1 MTTDTLDFLPGNLV
15 RARGRE
21 WVVQADTHQGDA
33 GSLLRLRPLGGAD
46 EDIISL
52 IPELEFDPVTP
63 ATFAWPNPEQT
74 GNHAAA
80 LLLRDALRLK
90 LRAGGGPFRSFG
102 NIAVEPR
109 AYQLVPLLMALRLST
124 VRLLIADDVGIGK
137 TIEAG
142 LIVRELMD
150 RGEVARVAVLCP
162 PHLVEQWQS
171 ELQERFNL
179 QAIALTSNSAA
190 RIERDLPH
198 GVGLFDQH
206 PVVVVSLDYIK
217 SERHREHFLSI
228 APECIIVDEA
238 HTCASSG
245 AGKQL
250 RFELLQRLAQDDT
263 RHLILLTATPHSGD
277 EAAFYNLLSLLDP
290 AFLNLQTRTSAN
302 DPLRQQLAR
311 HFVQRRR
318 KDIIEWQAET
328 DDGRGFARRM
338 KTELTYQLS
347 GDWGA
352 FFDAVQTYCRDIAER
367 AESAESSQ
375 PGSARLVWYATL
387 ALLRC
392 VASSPAAAARAL
404 TTRLEGKTVGMGS
417 VEEADL
423 LPDERLHDGQ
433 ADDLSSNDLE
443 PAGQLDAA
451 HDALQDATHLKHLI
465 AEAQRLSGKAGDPK
479 LAALITHMEGLL
491 QDGFAPVVFCRY
503 VASAHY
509 VAAELK
515 KHFPKVLVD
524 VVTGELSPEERRDRI
539 ESMGEAGEAS
549 PAGRI
554 LVATDCLSE
563 GINLQHLFTAVVHY
577 DLAWNP
583 TRHEQREGR
592 VDRFGQQAPEVRC
605 TMLYGQDNPVDG
617 FVLNVILR
625 KGEAI
630 QKELGVLVP
639 MPEDRQ
645 RINQAL
651 VKAALMK
658 RERKGASPQLG
669 FDFADA
675 EQLLAPLQTQWT
687 DALEKAKANRTVFA
701 QRRIRPDEVL
711 PEWQKQQTAL
721 GSSADVQRFVQSAC
735 ARLGAPLE
743 APPARSSHT
752 RHRLHTQHLPEAL
765 RQRLA
770 DEGLVPEGATR
781 AAHTTLVLDFAEL
794 HRSHPLVTVLADHLL
809 ENALQSPPDASTT
822 SAAAITARC
831 AATITDAVDVVTTV
845 VLLRL
850 RHQLGYVRRR
860 QPFQMMAE
868 ETVALAVKGRSNP
881 EWLSDDSTAKLL
893 ECLPSANLP
902 PEAQAREVAQAL
914 AFLAAHPER
923 LQALAHE
930 RAQALLADH
939 RRVREAARDVG
950 QYSVSP
956 CLPVDVI
963 GVYVLLPDA
972 L

>member
-1 MTTDTLDFLPGNLV
+1 MTTATHDFHPGNLV
-15 RARGRE
+15 RARNRE
-21 WVVQADTHQGDA
+21 WVVQASDNRQNDGS
-33 GSLLRLRPLGGAD
+33 SLLRLRPLGGAD
-46 EDIISL
+46 EDIITL
-52 IPELEFDPVTP
+52 IPELEFAPVEP
-63 ATFAWPNPEQT
+63 ATFDWPNPDQA

-124 VRLLIADDVGIGK
+124 VRLLIADDVGVGK
-137 TIEAG
+137 TVEAG

-150 RGEVARVAVLCP
+150 RGEVTRLAVLCP
-162 PHLVEQWQS
+162 PHLVEQWQA
-171 ELQERFNL
+171 ELLSRFNM
-179 QAIALTSNSAA
+179 QAIALTSASAN
-190 RIERDLPH
+190 RVERDLPH
-198 GVGLFDQH
+198 GVGLFDH
-206 PVVVVSLDYIK
+206 YPIVVVSLDYIK

-250 RFELLQRLAQDDT
+250 RFELLQRLAKDPE
-263 RHLILLTATPHSGD
+263 RHLLLLTATPHSGD
-277 EAAFYNLLSLLDP
+277 EVAFYNLLSLLDP
-290 AFLNLQTRTSAN
+290 AFLELQNNTSAEH
-302 DPLRQQLAR
+302 PLRDKLAR

-318 KDIIEWQAET
+318 KDIVEWQAET
-328 DDGRGFARRM
+328 QDGRGFARRM
-338 KTELTYQLS
+338 KAELTYKLT

-352 FFDAVQTYCRDIAER
+352 FFDAVQTYCREM
-367 AESAESSQ
+367 AESVEQTQS
-375 PGSARLVWYATL
+375 GSARLIWYATL

-392 VASSPAAAARAL
+392 VASSPAAAVKAL
-404 TTRLEGKTVGMGS
+404 TTRLEGKTQALAAEG
-417 VEEADL
+417 ENDL
-423 LPDERLHDGQ
+423 LEDDRLHDGQ
-433 ADDLSSNDLE
+433 PDDLGGSDLE
-443 PAGQLDAA
+443 PAGQIGDR
-451 HDALQDATHLKHLI
+451 LQDAQRLQTLI
-465 AEAQRLSGKAGDPK
+465 LEARRLSGKSGDPK
-479 LAALITHMEGLL
+479 LATLIAHLESLVK
-491 QDGFAPVVFCRY
+491 DGFAPVVFCRY
-503 VASAHY
+503 VATAHY

-524 VVTGELSPEERRDRI
+524 VVTGELSPEERRSKI
-539 ESMGEAGEAS
+539 EDMEEGAESSG
-549 PAGRI
+549 GRI

-639 MPEDRQ
+639 MPEDKL

-658 RERKGASPQLG
+658 RHATQYTP
-669 FDFADA
+669 DMFADA
-675 EQLLAPLQTQWT
+675 EILLAPLQTQWT
-687 DALEKAKANRTVFA
+687 DALEKAKLNRTKFA
-701 QRRIRPDEVL
+701 QRRIRPNEVL

-735 ARLGAPLE
+735 ARLNAPLE
-743 APPARSSHT
+743 PAR
-752 RHRLHTQHLPEAL
+752 RQQFRLPTQHLPEAL

-770 DEGLVPEGATR
+770 DEGLVPDSR
-781 AAHTTLVLDFAEL
+781 KPVLQLDFAEL
-794 HRSHPLVTVLADHLL
+794 HRSHPLVTVLADHLI
-809 ENALQSPPDASTT
+809 ENALQGQTT
-822 SAAAITARC
+822 PTGAITARS

-845 VLLRL
+845 YLLRL

-860 QPFQMMAE
+860 QPYQMMAE
-868 ETVALAVKGRSNP
+868 ETVALAVKGRSAP
-881 EWLSDDSTAKLL
+881 EWLSIDATAGLL
-893 ECLPSANLP
+893 ECQPTGNLP
-902 PEAQAREVAQAL
+902 REAIHREVVQAL
-914 AFLAAHPER
+914 DFLQAHPKR
-923 LQALAHE
+923 LEALAHE
-930 RAQALLADH
+930 RAQVLLADH

-950 QYSVSP
+950 QYSVAP

-963 GVYVLLPDA
+963 GVVVLLPDA

>member
-1 MTTDTLDFLPGNLV
+1 MTQATHDFMPGNLV

-21 WVVQADTHQGDA
+21 WVVQADARQDD
-33 GSLLRLRPLGGAD
+33 GSQLLRLRPLGGAD
-46 EDIISL
+46 EDIVTL
-52 IPELEFDPVTP
+52 IPELEFAPVEP
-63 ATFAWPNPEQT
+63 ATFPWPSPEQP

-109 AYQLVPLLMALRLST
+109 AYQLVPLLMALRLTT

-137 TIEAG
+137 TVEAG

-150 RGEVARVAVLCP
+150 RGEVSRLAVLCP

-171 ELQERFNL
+171 ELLSRFNL
-179 QAIALTSNSAA
+179 QAIALTSASAS
-190 RIERDLPH
+190 RVERDLPH
-198 GVGLFDQH
+198 GVGLFDHH
-206 PVVVVSLDYIK
+206 PIVVVSLDYIK

-250 RFELLQRLAQDDT
+250 RFELLQRLTKDEN
-263 RHLILLTATPHSGD
+263 RHLLLLTATPHSGD

-290 AFLNLQTRTSAN
+290 AFLDLQTRTSAD
-302 DPLRQQLAR
+302 DPLRQLLAR

-318 KDIIEWQAET
+318 KDIAEWQAET
-328 DDGRGFARRM
+328 HDGRGFARRM
-338 KTELTYQLS
+338 KTELTYKLT

-352 FFDAVQTYCRDIAER
+352 FFDAVQTYCREM
-367 AESAESSQ
+367 AESVEQSQ
-375 PGSARLVWYATL
+375 QGSARLIWYATL

-392 VASSPAAAARAL
+392 VASSPAAAVKAL
-404 TTRLEGKTVGMGS
+404 TTRLEGKT
-417 VEEADL
+417 EALASADEDEL
-423 LPDERLHDGQ
+423 LEDERLHDGQ
-433 ADDLSSNDLE
+433 SDDLGSNDLE
-443 PAGQLDAA
+443 PAGQVLERTQDSVR
-451 HDALQDATHLKHLI
+451 LQALI
-465 AEAQRLSGKAGDPK
+465 AEAQRLSGRAGDPK
-479 LAALITHMEGLL
+479 LTTLINHLEGLVK
-491 QDGFAPVVFCRY
+491 DGYATVVFCRY
-503 VASAHY
+503 VATAQY

-524 VVTGELSPEERRDRI
+524 VVTGELSPEERRDRV
-539 ESMGEAGEAS
+539 EEMDENEA
-549 PAGRI
+549 RI

-605 TMLYGQDNPVDG
+605 TMLYGHDNPVDG

-630 QKELGVLVP
+630 QKELGILVP
-639 MPEDRQ
+639 MPEDKQ
-645 RINQAL
+645 RINQAM

-658 RERKGASPQLG
+658 RVASDNLQLG
-669 FDFADA
+669 FDFTEA
-675 EQLLAPLQTQWT
+675 EQVLAPLQTQWT

-701 QRRIRPDEVL
+701 QRRIRPEEVL
-711 PEWQKQQTAL
+711 PEWQKQQAAL
-721 GSSADVQRFVQSAC
+721 GSSEDVQRFVQSAC
-735 ARLGAPLE
+735 ARLNAPLE
-743 APPARSSHT
+743 AT
-752 RHRLHTQHLPEAL
+752 RRQIHRLPTQHLPEAL

-770 DEGLVPEGATR
+770 DEGLVPDASKPI
-781 AAHTTLVLDFAEL
+781 LNLNFAEL

-809 ENALQSPPDASTT
+809 ETALQDQANPAST
-822 SAAAITARC
+822 ITARC
-831 AATITDAVDVVTTV
+831 AATITDAVDVVTTLY
-845 VLLRL
+845 LLRL

-868 ETVALAVKGRSNP
+868 ETVALAVKGRSTP
-881 EWLSDDSTAKLL
+881 EWLSDDATARLL
-893 ECLPSANLP
+893 ECQPTGNLP
-902 PEAQAREVAQAL
+902 RDAMSREVAQAL
-914 AFLAAHPER
+914 SFLQAHPQR
-923 LQALAHE
+923 LEALAHE
-930 RAQALLADH
+930 RAQSLLADH

-950 QYSVSP
+950 QYSVNP

>member
-1 MTTDTLDFLPGNLV
+1 MTTATHDFHPGNLV
-15 RARGRE
+15 RARNRE
-21 WVVQADTHQGDA
+21 WVVQASDNRQNEGS
-33 GSLLRLRPLGGAD
+33 SLLRLRPLGGAD
-46 EDIISL
+46 EDIITL
-52 IPELEFDPVTP
+52 IPELEFAPVEP
-63 ATFAWPNPEQT
+63 ATFAWPNPDQA

-124 VRLLIADDVGIGK
+124 VRLLIADDVGVGK
-137 TIEAG
+137 TVEAG
-142 LIVRELMD
+142 LIARELMD
-150 RGEVARVAVLCP
+150 RGEVSRLAVLCP
-162 PHLVEQWQS
+162 PHLVEQWQA
-171 ELQERFNL
+171 ELLSRFNM
-179 QAIALTSNSAA
+179 QAIALTSASAS
-190 RIERDLPH
+190 RVERDLPH
-198 GVGLFDQH
+198 GVGLFDH
-206 PVVVVSLDYIK
+206 YPIVVVSLDYIK

-250 RFELLQRLAQDDT
+250 RFELLQRLAKDPE
-263 RHLILLTATPHSGD
+263 RHLLLLTATPHSGD
-277 EAAFYNLLSLLDP
+277 EVAFYNLLSLLDP
-290 AFLNLQTRTSAN
+290 AFLGLQNLTSAD
-302 DPLRQQLAR
+302 DPLRDKLAR

-318 KDIIEWQAET
+318 KDIVEWQADT
-328 DDGRGFARRM
+328 QDGRGFARRM
-338 KTELTYQLS
+338 KTELTYKLT

-352 FFDAVQTYCRDIAER
+352 FFDAVQTYCREM
-367 AESAESSQ
+367 AESVEQTQS
-375 PGSARLVWYATL
+375 GSARLIWYATL

-392 VASSPAAAARAL
+392 VASSPAAAVKAL
-404 TTRLEGKTVGMGS
+404 TTRLEGKTQALAAES
-417 VEEADL
+417 EDDL
-423 LPDERLHDGQ
+423 LEDDRLHDGQ
-433 ADDLSSNDLE
+433 ADDLGGSDLE
-443 PAGQLDAA
+443 PAGQIGDR
-451 HDALQDATHLKHLI
+451 LQDAQRLQTLI
-465 AEAQRLSGKAGDPK
+465 LEAHRLSGKAGDPK
-479 LAALITHMEGLL
+479 LATLIAHMESLVK
-491 QDGFAPVVFCRY
+491 DGFAPVVFCRY
-503 VASAHY
+503 VATAHY
-509 VAAELK
+509 VGAELK

-524 VVTGELSPEERRDRI
+524 VVTGELSPEERRSKI
-539 ESMGEAGEAS
+539 EDMEEGAEAS
-549 PAGRI
+549 GGRI

-592 VDRFGQQAPEVRC
+592 VDRFGQRAPEVRC

-639 MPEDRQ
+639 MPEDKL

-658 RERKGASPQLG
+658 RHATQYTP
-669 FDFADA
+669 DMFADA
-675 EQLLAPLQTQWT
+675 EAVLAPLQTQWT
-687 DALEKAKANRTVFA
+687 DALEKAKLNRTKFA

-711 PEWQKQQTAL
+711 PEWQKQQIAL

-735 ARLGAPLE
+735 ARLNAPLE
-743 APPARSSHT
+743 PAR
-752 RHRLHTQHLPEAL
+752 REQFRLPTQHLPEAL

-770 DEGLVPEGATR
+770 DEGLVPDIR
-781 AAHTTLVLDFAEL
+781 KPVLQLDFAEL
-794 HRSHPLVTVLADHLL
+794 HRSHPLVTVLADHLI
-809 ENALQSPPDASTT
+809 ENALQGES
-822 SAAAITARC
+822 AITARS

-845 VLLRL
+845 YLLRL

-868 ETVALAVKGRSNP
+868 ETVALAVKGRSAP
-881 EWLSDDSTAKLL
+881 EWLSDEATAGLL
-893 ECLPSANLP
+893 QCQPTGNLP
-902 PEAQAREVAQAL
+902 REAIHREVVQAL
-914 AFLAAHPER
+914 DFLQAHPQR
-923 LQALAHE
+923 LEALAHE

-950 QYSVSP
+950 QYSVAP

>member
-1 MTTDTLDFLPGNLV
+1 MTTDTLDYLPGNLV

-21 WVVQADTHQGDA
+21 WVVQADTHQGDG

-46 EDIISL
+46 EDIITL
-52 IPELEFDPVTP
+52 IPELEFEPVTP
-63 ATFAWPNPEQT
+63 ATFAWPNPEQA

-109 AYQLVPLLMALRLST
+109 AYQLVPLLMALRLTT

-142 LIVRELMD
+142 LIARELID
-150 RGEVARVAVLCP
+150 RGEVARLAVLCP
-162 PHLVEQWQS
+162 PHLVEQWQG
-171 ELQERFNL
+171 ELQNRFNL
-179 QAIALTSNSAA
+179 QAVALTSASAS

-206 PVVVVSLDYIK
+206 PIVVVSLDYIK

-250 RFELLQRLAQDDT
+250 RFELLQRLAKDAE
-263 RHLILLTATPHSGD
+263 RHLLLLTATPHSGD

-290 AFLNLQTRTSAN
+290 AFVGLQSRTSAD

-318 KDIIEWQAET
+318 KDIVEWQAET
-328 DDGRGFARRM
+328 HDGRGFARRM
-338 KTELTYQLS
+338 KTELTYKLT

-352 FFDAVQTYCRDIAER
+352 FFDAVQTYCREM
-367 AESAESSQ
+367 AESVEQ
-375 PGSARLVWYATL
+375 TQQGSARLIWYATL

-392 VASSPAAAARAL
+392 VASSPAAAVKAL
-404 TTRLEGKTVGMGS
+404 STRLEGKAAALGAD
-417 VEEADL
+417 EDDL
-423 LPDERLHDGQ
+423 LEDDRLHDGA
-433 ADDLSSNDLE
+433 ADDLHGNDLE
-443 PAGQLDAA
+443 PAGQLDET
-451 HDALQDATHLKHLI
+451 HTALQDAARLQALI

-479 LAALITHMEGLL
+479 LAALIAHMEGLVK
-491 QDGFAPVVFCRY
+491 DGYAPVVFCRY
-503 VASAHY
+503 VATAHY

-524 VVTGELSPEERRDRI
+524 VVTGELSPEERRAKV
-539 ESMGEAGEAS
+539 EGMEEGEGTQA
-549 PAGRI
+549 RI

-639 MPEDRQ
+639 MPEDKQ

-651 VKAALMK
+651 IKAALMK
-658 RERKGASPQLG
+658 RESRSSAQAQLG
-669 FDFADA
+669 FDFEEA
-675 EQLLAPLQTQWT
+675 EALLAPLQTQWT

-711 PEWQKQQTAL
+711 PEWQKQQAAL

-743 APPARSSHT
+743 AARRQT
-752 RHRLHTQHLPEAL
+752 HRLHTQHLPEAL

-770 DEGLVPEGATR
+770 DEGLMPEGATR

-794 HRSHPLVTVLADHLL
+794 HRSHPLVSVLADHLL
-809 ENALQSPPDASTT
+809 ENALQSGEDAP
-822 SAAAITARC
+822 AAASITARC

-860 QPFQMMAE
+860 QPYQMMAE

-881 EWLSDDSTAKLL
+881 EWLSDDTTAQLL
-893 ECLPSANLP
+893 ECVPTANLP
-902 PEAQAREVAQAL
+902 QGAMAREVAQAL
-914 AFLAAHPER
+914 QFLAQHPQQ
-923 LQALAHE
+923 LNALAQA
-930 RAQALLADH
+930 RAQTLLADH

-950 QYSVSP
+950 QYSVAP
-956 CLPVDVI
+956 CLPVDVM
-963 GVYVLLPDA
+963 GVYVLLPDS

>member
-1 MTTDTLDFLPGNLV
+1 MITATHDFHPGNLV

-21 WVVQADTHQGDA
+21 WVVQANTQLDSRQDDGS
-33 GSLLRLRPLGGAD
+33 SLLRLRPLGGAD
-46 EDIISL
+46 EDIITL
-52 IPELEFDPVTP
+52 IPELEFAPVES
-63 ATFAWPNPEQT
+63 ATFDWPNPEQP

-150 RGEVARVAVLCP
+150 RGEVSRLAVLCP
-162 PHLVEQWQS
+162 PHLVEQWQA
-171 ELQERFNL
+171 ELQDHFNM
-179 QAIALTSNSAA
+179 QAIALTSASAG
-190 RIERDLPH
+190 RVERDLPH
-198 GVGLFDQH
+198 GVGLFDH
-206 PVVVVSLDYIK
+206 HSIVVVSLDYIK

-250 RFELLQRLAQDDT
+250 RFELLQRLAKDAE
-263 RHLILLTATPHSGD
+263 RHLLLLTATPHSGD
-277 EAAFYNLLSLLDP
+277 EVAFYNLLSLLDP
-290 AFLNLQTRTSAN
+290 AFLGLQNRASAD

-318 KDIIEWQAET
+318 KDIVEWQVET
-328 DDGRGFARRM
+328 HDGRGFARRM
-338 KTELTYQLS
+338 KTELTYKLT

-352 FFDAVQTYCRDIAER
+352 FFDAVQTYCREM
-367 AESAESSQ
+367 AESVEQ
-375 PGSARLVWYATL
+375 TQQCSARLIWYATL

-392 VASSPAAAARAL
+392 VASSPAAAVKAL
-404 TTRLEGKTVGMGS
+404 TTRLEGKT
-417 VEEADL
+417 EALAAEGDDNL
-423 LPDERLHDGQ
+423 LEDDRLHDGQ
-433 ADDLSSNDLE
+433 ADDLGSNDLE
-443 PAGQLDAA
+443 PAGQISDR
-451 HDALQDATHLKHLI
+451 LQDAQRLQALI
-465 AEAQRLSGKAGDPK
+465 VEAQRLSGKAGDPK
-479 LAALITHMEGLL
+479 LAALVTHMEGLVK
-491 QDGFAPVVFCRY
+491 DGFAPVVFCRY
-503 VASAHY
+503 VATAHY
-509 VAAELK
+509 VATELK
-515 KHFPKVLVD
+515 KHFPKVMVD
-524 VVTGELSPEERRDRI
+524 VVTGELSPEERRDKI
-539 ESMGEAGEAS
+539 ESMEEGADTSG
-549 PAGRI
+549 GRI

-639 MPEDRQ
+639 MPEDRL
-645 RINQAL
+645 RINQAM

-658 RERKGASPQLG
+658 RDSSRNQQLG
-669 FDFADA
+669 FDFAEA
-675 EQLLAPLQTQWT
+675 EQVLAPLQTLWT

-735 ARLGAPLE
+735 ARLNAPLE
-743 APPARSSHT
+743 PARRPSGNT
-752 RHRLHTQHLPEAL
+752 LHRLPTQHLPEAL

-770 DEGLVPEGATR
+770 DEGLVPDSR
-781 AAHTTLVLDFAEL
+781 KPVLNVDFTDL
-794 HRSHPLVTVLADHLL
+794 HRSHPLVTVLADHLI
-809 ENALQSPPDASTT
+809 ENALQGESS
-822 SAAAITARC
+822 ITARC
-831 AATITDAVDVVTTV
+831 AATITNAVDVVTTIY
-845 VLLRL
+845 LLRL

-860 QPFQMMAE
+860 QPYQMMAE

-881 EWLSDDSTAKLL
+881 EWLSDDATAQLL
-893 ECLPSANLP
+893 ECQPTGNLP
-902 PEAQAREVAQAL
+902 REAMSREVAQAL
-914 AFLAAHPER
+914 DFLQAHPQR
-923 LQALAHE
+923 LEALARE
-930 RAQALLADH
+930 RAKVLLADH
-939 RRVREAARDVG
+939 SRVREAARDVG
-950 QYSVSP
+950 QYSVAP

>member
-1 MTTDTLDFLPGNLV
+1 MTTDTLDYLPGNLV

-21 WVVQADTHQGDA
+21 WVVQADTHQGDG

-46 EDIISL
+46 EDIITL
-52 IPELEFDPVTP
+52 IPELEFEPVTP
-63 ATFAWPNPEQT
+63 ATFAWPNPEQA

-109 AYQLVPLLMALRLST
+109 AYQLVPLLMALRLTT

-142 LIVRELMD
+142 LIARELID
-150 RGEVARVAVLCP
+150 RGEVARLAVLCP
-162 PHLVEQWQS
+162 PHLVEQWQG
-171 ELQERFNL
+171 ELQNRFNL
-179 QAIALTSNSAA
+179 QAVALTSASAS

-206 PVVVVSLDYIK
+206 PIVVVSLDYIK

-250 RFELLQRLAQDDT
+250 RFELLQRLAKGAE
-263 RHLILLTATPHSGD
+263 RHLLLLTATPHSGD

-290 AFLNLQTRTSAN
+290 AFVGLQSRTSAD

-318 KDIIEWQAET
+318 KDIVEWQAET
-328 DDGRGFARRM
+328 HDGRGFARRM
-338 KTELTYQLS
+338 KTELTYKLT

-352 FFDAVQTYCRDIAER
+352 FFDAVQAYCREM
-367 AESAESSQ
+367 AESVEQ
-375 PGSARLVWYATL
+375 TQQGSARLIWYATL

-392 VASSPAAAARAL
+392 VASSPAAAVKAL
-404 TTRLEGKTVGMGS
+404 TTRLEGKT
-417 VEEADL
+417 ADL
-423 LPDERLHDGQ
+423 GSGEDDLLGDDRLHDGA
-433 ADDLSSNDLE
+433 ADDLHGNDLE
-443 PAGQLDAA
+443 PAGQLDET
-451 HDALQDATHLKHLI
+451 HTALQDAARLQALI

-479 LAALITHMEGLL
+479 LAALIAHMEGLVK
-491 QDGFAPVVFCRY
+491 DGYAPVVFCRY
-503 VASAHY
+503 VATAHY

-524 VVTGELSPEERRDRI
+524 VVTGELSPEERRAKV
-539 ESMGEAGEAS
+539 EGMEEGEGAQA
-549 PAGRI
+549 RI

-563 GINLQHLFTAVVHY
+563 GINLQHIFTAVVHY

-639 MPEDRQ
+639 MPEDKQ

-651 VKAALMK
+651 IKAALMK
-658 RERKGASPQLG
+658 RESRNSAQAQLG
-669 FDFADA
+669 FDFEEA
-675 EQLLAPLQTQWT
+675 EAMLAPLQTQWT

-711 PEWQKQQTAL
+711 PEWQKQQAAL

-743 APPARSSHT
+743 AARRQT
-752 RHRLHTQHLPEAL
+752 HRLHTQHLPEAL

-770 DEGLVPEGATR
+770 DEGLVPEGASR

-794 HRSHPLVTVLADHLL
+794 HRSHPLVSVLADHLL
-809 ENALQSPPDASTT
+809 ENALQSGEGAP
-822 SAAAITARC
+822 AAASITARS

-860 QPFQMMAE
+860 QPYQMMAE

-881 EWLSDDSTAKLL
+881 EWLSDEGTARLL
-893 ECLPSANLP
+893 ECVPTANLP
-902 PEAQAREVAQAL
+902 REAMAREVAQAL
-914 AFLAAHPER
+914 QFLAQHPQQ
-923 LQALAHE
+923 LNALAQA
-930 RAQALLADH
+930 RAQTLLADH

-950 QYSVSP
+950 QYSVAP
-956 CLPVDVI
+956 CLPVDVM

>member
-1 MTTDTLDFLPGNLV
+1 MTTATHDFHPGNLV
-15 RARGRE
+15 RARNRE
-21 WVVQADTHQGDA
+21 WVVQASDSRQNDGA
-33 GSLLRLRPLGGAD
+33 NVLRLRPLGGAD
-46 EDIISL
+46 EDIITL
-52 IPELEFDPVTP
+52 IPELEFAPVEP
-63 ATFAWPNPEQT
+63 ATFAWPNPDQA

-137 TIEAG
+137 TVEAG

-150 RGEVARVAVLCP
+150 RGEVSRLAVLCP
-162 PHLVEQWQS
+162 PHLVEQWQG
-171 ELQERFNL
+171 ELLSRFNM
-179 QAIALTSNSAA
+179 QAIALTSASAS
-190 RIERDLPH
+190 RVERDLPH
-198 GVGLFDQH
+198 GVGLFDH
-206 PVVVVSLDYIK
+206 YPIVVVSLDYIK

-250 RFELLQRLAQDDT
+250 RFDLLQRLAKDPE
-263 RHLILLTATPHSGD
+263 RHLLLLTATPHSGD
-277 EAAFYNLLSLLDP
+277 EVAFYNLLSLLDP
-290 AFLNLQTRTSAN
+290 AFLGLQNLTSAD
-302 DPLRQQLAR
+302 DPLRDKLAR

-318 KDIIEWQAET
+318 KDIVEWQADT
-328 DDGRGFARRM
+328 QDGRGFARRM
-338 KTELTYQLS
+338 KTELTYKLT

-352 FFDAVQTYCRDIAER
+352 FFDAVQTYCREM
-367 AESAESSQ
+367 AESVEQTQS
-375 PGSARLVWYATL
+375 GSARLIWYATL

-392 VASSPAAAARAL
+392 VASSPAAAVKAL
-404 TTRLEGKTVGMGS
+404 TTRLEGKTQALAAEGGD
-417 VEEADL
+417 DL
-423 LPDERLHDGQ
+423 LEDERLHDSQ
-433 ADDLSSNDLE
+433 ADDLGGSDLE
-443 PAGQLDAA
+443 PAGQIGDR
-451 HDALQDATHLKHLI
+451 LQDTQRLQALI
-465 AEAQRLSGKAGDPK
+465 LEAQRLSGKSGDPK
-479 LAALITHMEGLL
+479 LATLIAHMAGLVK
-491 QDGFAPVVFCRY
+491 DGFAPVVFCRY
-503 VASAHY
+503 VATAHY
-509 VAAELK
+509 VGAELQ

-524 VVTGELSPEERRDRI
+524 VVTGELSPEERRSKI
-539 ESMGEAGEAS
+539 EDMEGGAEAGG
-549 PAGRI
+549 GRI

-592 VDRFGQQAPEVRC
+592 VDRFGQRAPEVRC

-639 MPEDRQ
+639 MPEDKL

-658 RERKGASPQLG
+658 RHTTQYTP
-669 FDFADA
+669 DMFADA
-675 EQLLAPLQTQWT
+675 EAVLAPLQTQWT
-687 DALEKAKANRTVFA
+687 DALEKAKLNRTKFA

-711 PEWQKQQTAL
+711 PEWQKQQIAL

-735 ARLGAPLE
+735 ARLNAPLE
-743 APPARSSHT
+743 PAR
-752 RHRLHTQHLPEAL
+752 REQFRQPTQHLPEAL

-770 DEGLVPEGATR
+770 DEGLVTDIRKPV
-781 AAHTTLVLDFAEL
+781 LQLDFAEL
-794 HRSHPLVTVLADHLL
+794 HRSHPLVTVLADHLI
-809 ENALQSPPDASTT
+809 ENALQGES
-822 SAAAITARC
+822 AITARS

-845 VLLRL
+845 YLLRL

-860 QPFQMMAE
+860 QPYQMMAE
-868 ETVALAVKGRSNP
+868 ETVALAVKGRSTP
-881 EWLSDDSTAKLL
+881 EWLSDETTAELL
-893 ECLPSANLP
+893 ECQPTGNLP
-902 PEAQAREVAQAL
+902 REAIHREVVQAL
-914 AFLAAHPER
+914 DFLQAHPQR
-923 LQALAHE
+923 LEALAHE

>member
-1 MTTDTLDFLPGNLV
+1 MTTDTLDYLPGNLV

-21 WVVQADTHQGDA
+21 WVVQADTHQGDG

-46 EDIISL
+46 EDIITL
-52 IPELEFDPVTP
+52 IPELEFEPVTP
-63 ATFAWPNPEQT
+63 ATFAWPNPEQA

-142 LIVRELMD
+142 LIARELID
-150 RGEVARVAVLCP
+150 RGEVARLAVLCP
-162 PHLVEQWQS
+162 PHLVEQWQG
-171 ELQERFNL
+171 ELQNRFNL
-179 QAIALTSNSAA
+179 QAVALTSASAS

-206 PVVVVSLDYIK
+206 PIVVVSLDYIK

-250 RFELLQRLAQDDT
+250 RFELLQRLAKDT
-263 RHLILLTATPHSGD
+263 ERHLLLLTATPHSGD

-290 AFLNLQTRTSAN
+290 AFVGLQSRTSAD

-318 KDIIEWQAET
+318 KDIVEWQAET
-328 DDGRGFARRM
+328 HDGRGFARRM
-338 KTELTYQLS
+338 KTELTYKLT

-352 FFDAVQTYCRDIAER
+352 FFDAVQAYCREM
-367 AESAESSQ
+367 AESVEQ
-375 PGSARLVWYATL
+375 TQQGSARLIWYATL

-392 VASSPAAAARAL
+392 VASSPAAAVKAL
-404 TTRLEGKTVGMGS
+404 TTRLEGKT
-417 VEEADL
+417 ADL
-423 LPDERLHDGQ
+423 GSGEDDLLGDDRLHDGA
-433 ADDLSSNDLE
+433 ADDLHGNDLE
-443 PAGQLDAA
+443 PAGQLDET
-451 HDALQDATHLKHLI
+451 HTALQDAARLQALI

-479 LAALITHMEGLL
+479 LAALIAHMEGLVK
-491 QDGFAPVVFCRY
+491 DGYAPVVFCRY
-503 VASAHY
+503 VATAHY

-524 VVTGELSPEERRDRI
+524 VVTGELSPEERRAKV
-539 ESMGEAGEAS
+539 EGMEEGEGAQA
-549 PAGRI
+549 RI

-639 MPEDRQ
+639 MPEDKQ

-651 VKAALMK
+651 IKAALMK
-658 RERKGASPQLG
+658 RESRNSAQAQLG
-669 FDFADA
+669 FDFEEA
-675 EQLLAPLQTQWT
+675 EAMLAPLQTQWT

-711 PEWQKQQTAL
+711 PEWQKQQAAL

-743 APPARSSHT
+743 SARRQT
-752 RHRLHTQHLPEAL
+752 HRLHTQHLPEAL
-765 RQRLA
+765 RQRLS

-794 HRSHPLVTVLADHLL
+794 HRSHPLVSVLADHLL
-809 ENALQSPPDASTT
+809 ENALQLGEGAAPAAS
-822 SAAAITARC
+822 ITARC

-860 QPFQMMAE
+860 QPYQMMAE

-881 EWLSDDSTAKLL
+881 EWLSDDTTAQLL
-893 ECLPSANLP
+893 ECVPTANLP
-902 PEAQAREVAQAL
+902 REAMAREVAQAL
-914 AFLAAHPER
+914 QFLAQHPQQ
-923 LQALAHE
+923 LNALAQA
-930 RAQALLADH
+930 RAQTLLADH

-950 QYSVSP
+950 QYSVAP
-956 CLPVDVI
+956 CLPVDVM

>member
-1 MTTDTLDFLPGNLV
+1 MTTDTLDFMPGNLV

-46 EDIISL
+46 EDIITL
-52 IPELEFDPVTP
+52 IPELEFEPVTP
-63 ATFAWPNPEQT
+63 ATFAWPQPEQC

-150 RGEVARVAVLCP
+150 RGEVARLAVLCP

-179 QAIALTSNSAA
+179 QAIALTSGSAA

-250 RFELLQRLAQDDT
+250 RFELLQRLAKDAE
-263 RHLILLTATPHSGD
+263 RHLLLLTATPHSGD
-277 EAAFYNLLSLLDP
+277 EVAFYNLLSLLDP
-290 AFLNLQTRTSAN
+290 AFLGLQNRTSAD

-318 KDIIEWQAET
+318 KDIVEWQAET
-328 DDGRGFARRM
+328 QDGRGFARRM
-338 KTELTYQLS
+338 KTELTYKLT

-352 FFDAVQTYCRDIAER
+352 FFDAVQTYCREM
-367 AESAESSQ
+367 AESVEQ
-375 PGSARLVWYATL
+375 KQQGSARLIWYATL

-392 VASSPAAAARAL
+392 VASSPAAAVKAL
-404 TTRLEGKTVGMGS
+404 TTRLEGSETA
-417 VEEADL
+417 EDL
-423 LPDERLHDGQ
+423 LTDERLHDGE
-433 ADDLSSNDLE
+433 ADDLSSSDLE
-443 PAGQLDAA
+443 PPAQV
-451 HDALQDATHLKHLI
+451 QDASRLQALI
-465 AEAQRLSGKAGDPK
+465 ASAQRLSGQKGDPK
-479 LAALITHMEGLL
+479 LTALIQHVDQLL
-491 QDGFAPVVFCRY
+491 KDGYHPVVFCRY
-503 VASAHY
+503 IATAHY
-509 VAAELK
+509 VAEHLK
-515 KHFPKVLVD
+515 TAFPQATID
-524 VVTGELSPEERRDRI
+524 AITGELTPEERRERVED
-539 ESMGEAGEAS
+539 MAEADS
-549 PAGRI
+549 RI

-605 TMLYGQDNPVDG
+605 TMLYGQDNPIDG
-617 FVLNVILR
+617 FVLKVILR

-630 QKELGVLVP
+630 QKELGVMVP
-639 MPEDRQ
+639 LPEDDA

-651 VKAALMK
+651 VKAALMR
-658 RERKGASPQLG
+658 REHRAQAPMRQES
-669 FDFADA
+669 FDFG
-675 EQLLAPLQTQWT
+675 EPERLLAPLQAQWQ

-701 QRRIRPDEVL
+701 QRRIRPNEVL
-711 PEWQKQQTAL
+711 PEWHKQQQAL
-721 GSSADVQRFVQSAC
+721 GTLADVQRFLQSAC
-735 ARLGAPLE
+735 VRLGAPLE
-743 APPARSSHT
+743 GT
-752 RHRLHTQHLPEAL
+752 RRPHQMRLLPQHMPEAL
-765 RQRLA
+765 RLRLS
-770 DEGLVPEGATR
+770 DEGL
-781 AAHTTLVLDFAEL
+781 AAPQLIDWSEL
-794 HRSHPLVTVLADHLL
+794 HRSHPLVGLFAQHLL
-809 ENALQSPPDASTT
+809 EDALG
-822 SAAAITARC
+822 AAHPLAARC
-831 AATITDAVDVVTTV
+831 AATLTNDVDVATTLY
-845 VLLRL
+845 LLRL
-850 RHQLGYVRRR
+850 RHQLSYVRRR
-860 QPFQMMAE
+860 EPFQMMAE
-868 ETVALAVKGRSNP
+868 ETVALAVRGRTQP
-881 EWLSDDSTAKLL
+881 EWLVNDQATRLL
-893 ECLPSANLP
+893 ECTPSGNLP
-902 PEAQAREVAQAL
+902 PDAVQREVRQAI
-914 AFLAAHPER
+914 AFLAAHPEQ
-923 LQALAHE
+923 LQALAQR
-930 RAQALLADH
+930 RADNLLADH
-939 RRVREAARDVG
+939 HRVREAARDVG

-956 CLPVDVI
+956 CLPVDVM